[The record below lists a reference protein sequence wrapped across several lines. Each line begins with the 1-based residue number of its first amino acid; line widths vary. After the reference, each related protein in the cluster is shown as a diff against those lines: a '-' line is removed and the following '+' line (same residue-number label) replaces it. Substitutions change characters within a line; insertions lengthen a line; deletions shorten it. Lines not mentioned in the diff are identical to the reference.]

1 MIALMNQNQPPALT
15 IAKLHVRYRQH
26 WLFDQLDFHLPA
38 QKWTCLLGPSGVG
51 KTTLLRFIAG
61 LEYAKDTECFGS
73 ITTSDNQPLS
83 NRITYMAQQDLLMP
97 WLNVLDNVLIGAHLR
112 NEKTTPQLKQT
123 AIDLLENA
131 GLKNIIQLKPQQL
144 SGGMRQ
150 RVALVRTLFENRPII
165 LMDEPFSSLD
175 VITRLK
181 LQNLASKLLINRTVL
196 LVTHDPLEALRLGDY
211 IYTMAG
217 SPVKIS
223 VPIEPIGSAPRDPT
237 DITLLQQHAKL
248 MQLLAEN
255 SEED

>member
-1 MIALMNQNQPPALT
+1 MNKNQPPAIT
-15 IAKLHVRYRQH
+15 IAKLCIRYQKLH
-26 WLFDQLDFHLPA
+26 LFDNLDFHLPA

-51 KTTLLRFIAG
+51 KTTLLRFIAA
-61 LEYAKDTECFGS
+61 LPYEKDTECFGNIS
-73 ITTSDNQPLS
+73 ASDNLS
-83 NRITYMAQQDLLMP
+83 LNHRITYMAQQDLLMP

-112 NEKTTPQLKQT
+112 NETITTQVKQR

-131 GLKNIIQLKPQQL
+131 GLKNIIELKPKQL

-150 RVALVRTLFENRPII
+150 RVALVRTLFEDRPII

-181 LQNLASKLLINRTVL
+181 LQNLAAKLLADRTVL

-211 IYTMAG
+211 IYTMTG

-223 VPIEPIGSAPRDPT
+223 GPIEPQGITPRNPT
-237 DITLLQQHAKL
+237 NVNLLAQHAKL
-248 MQLLAEN
+248 LQLLTEN
-255 SEED
+255 SAEFL